1 MRDMTTQDQSFVV
14 PRLSPR
20 RKWYRLRPWVQTMFA
35 VVWLMPMARL
45 GQVWATWF
53 PSCVFHCYSCPLAS
67 LACPIGI
74 VANFSSW
81 HIFPFLAVGVLVTA
95 GALLGSIICGWACPF
110 GLLQDLAGRVP
121 IPRLKIPNWMSY
133 GRYVVLVG
141 MVVVAPWFLGP
152 QDKPAGLGVAA
163 VAPAAATPN
172 TPAVAP
178 KPSGGKGFHI
188 LDDESEK
195 QFESVKP
202 VAPASPKPVVAAP
215 QAGTAVA
222 AVRKPFVTKDDLFIC
237 RSCPAGAAEGGIPYV
252 VQNAANGRYK
262 SWTDIFDTE
271 KLGISPYKWT
281 ILGVFVVAIFV
292 TFRPWCKVLCPL
304 GGFLSL
310 FNHLSVFH
318 LRYQRNACN
327 ECNTCRSRCTM
338 GVNVDKNVNTHICIR
353 CMECTTCGAITPDF
367 GSEDE
372 KG

>member
-1 MRDMTTQDQSFVV
+1 
-14 PRLSPR
+14 
-20 RKWYRLRPWVQTMFA
+20 MFA

-45 GQVWATWF
+45 GQAWATWF

-81 HIFPFLAVGVLVTA
+81 HAFPFLAAGALVTA

-110 GLLQDLAGRVP
+110 GFLQDLAGRVP
-121 IPRLKIPNWMSY
+121 IPRLRIPNWMSY
-133 GRYVVLVG
+133 GRYLGLVG
-141 MVVVAPWFLGP
+141 MVLVAPWFLGP
-152 QDKPAGLGVAA
+152 QDKPAGLGAA
-163 VAPAAATPN
+163 ANASAAGAPSAPA
-172 TPAVAP
+172 
-178 KPSGGKGFHI
+178 KPFGDKGFHLI
-188 LDDESEK
+188 GNEFEK
-195 QFESVKP
+195 YFEAVKP
-202 VAPASPKPVVAAP
+202 AEPSQPAVPVGAGPKPFA
-215 QAGTAVA
+215 
-222 AVRKPFVTKDDLFIC
+222 TKNDLFIC

-262 SWTDIFDTE
+262 NWTDIFDTD
-271 KLGISPYKWT
+271 KGGISPYKWT
-281 ILGVFVVAIFV
+281 ILGVFLVATFV

-310 FNHLSVFH
+310 FNLFSVFH
-318 LRYQRNACN
+318 LRYQRTACN

-367 GSEDE
+367 GSEDD